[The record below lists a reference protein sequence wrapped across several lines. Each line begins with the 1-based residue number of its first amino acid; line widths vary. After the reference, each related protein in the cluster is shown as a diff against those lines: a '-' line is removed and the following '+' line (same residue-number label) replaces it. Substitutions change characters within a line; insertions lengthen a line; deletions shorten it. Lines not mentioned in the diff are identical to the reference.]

1 MVTLLNPSVR
11 NNSEDLC
18 IIFSLI
24 FNPSEKSILYFLVG
38 KCTYGNFKNKKSFHS
53 FNSFLTSLTLA
64 SNLTKSYFCK
74 MQNIEAYQK
83 SFIAYLEDFA
93 VDKEPKNLYE
103 PINYILKLGG
113 KRLRP
118 VLTLLTTEIFGA
130 NADKAMHA
138 ALSVEVFHNFSLVHD
153 DIMDDAPLRRGKAT
167 VHEKWDI
174 NTGILSGDAMLILA
188 YQLFENY
195 EPDIFLDLAKL
206 FSKTALEVCE
216 GQQYD
221 VDFET
226 RDDVRIS
233 EYLKMIEY
241 KTAVLVGAAMKMG
254 AIVAGASQASQ
265 NAIYDFGRNLGIA
278 FQLQDDYLD
287 AFGNPETFGKQVGG
301 DIMENK
307 KTYLYLKTLELG
319 SIDEKASLLAT
330 TSSNSISDAEKVAVV
345 KSLFMISGASDATQ
359 IAVKEYTNKAFT
371 VLQALHISDD
381 KKQVLRLF
389 GEQLMNR
396 RV

>member
-1 MVTLLNPSVR
+1 
-11 NNSEDLC
+11 
-18 IIFSLI
+18 
-24 FNPSEKSILYFLVG
+24 
-38 KCTYGNFKNKKSFHS
+38 
-53 FNSFLTSLTLA
+53 
-64 SNLTKSYFCK
+64 

-83 SFIAYLEDFA
+83 SFIKYLEDFA
-93 VDKEPKNLYE
+93 IEREPVNLYE
-103 PINYILKLGG
+103 PVNYILKLGG

-118 VLTLLTTEIFGA
+118 VLTLMTADIFG
-130 NADKAMHA
+130 DKAALAMNA

-153 DIMDDAPLRRGKAT
+153 DIMDDAPLRRGKKT
-167 VHEKWDI
+167 VHEKWDL

-195 EPDIFLDLAKL
+195 EPKIFQSLAKL

-221 VDFET
+221 IDFET
-226 RDDVRIS
+226 RNDVTIPQ
-233 EYLKMIEY
+233 YLKMIEY

-254 AIVAGASQASQ
+254 AIVAEASEQDQ
-265 NAIYDFGRNLGIA
+265 DGIYDFGRYLGIA

-301 DIMENK
+301 DILENK

-319 SIDEKASLLAT
+319 SDIEKYNLLELM
-330 TSSNSISDAEKVAVV
+330 SNISITNEDKVEKVKA
-345 KSLFMISGASDATQ
+345 LFNASGAADATQ
-359 IAVKEYTNKAFT
+359 LAVKDYTKKAFS
-371 VLQALHISDD
+371 VLEKLNISED
-381 KKQVLRLF
+381 KKQILQLF